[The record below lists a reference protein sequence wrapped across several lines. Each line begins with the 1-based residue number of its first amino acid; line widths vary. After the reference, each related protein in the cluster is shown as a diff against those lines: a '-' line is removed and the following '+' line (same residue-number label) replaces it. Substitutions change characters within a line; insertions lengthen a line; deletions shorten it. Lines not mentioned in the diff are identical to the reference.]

1 MNLVSCPHCK
11 KQFEISEALTHQLKE
26 EVTSSL
32 EKKYEEKFNAAKQ
45 NAEELAFRKISEI
58 NELKL
63 KNLENENREEK
74 EKAKDLMKQVLELTK
89 EIRDLNTKNEIRELE
104 MEKKLQQEEIKIRE
118 EISKIEAEK
127 SNLEIAEYKKQLED
141 TRKALE
147 EANRKADQR
156 SQQLQGEVLEIELEE
171 VLRSSFPHDDIVAV
185 GKGISG
191 ADIRHIVKSPK
202 GFICGVILWEFKRT
216 KDWSDKWIIK
226 LKEDLRMEKANIPV
240 IVSIEMP
247 KEIPNGFGLKDGVW
261 VCGHSLIF
269 PLATLLRKSL
279 LDVGYQKA
287 ISANRGEKAD
297 LLYNYVTSH
306 EFQQQIEN
314 ALEAYTEMKGQ
325 ILKERAF
332 SEKSWKQREAQA
344 ERILMSVANIVGSM
358 QGRVGTSMPQIKG
371 LDLPEIESGD
381 NIS

>member
-1 MNLVSCPHCK
+1 MNTLICPHCK
-11 KQFEISEALTHQLKE
+11 KQVEISEALTHQLREDISSTLRAEYKE
-26 EVTSSL
+26 
-32 EKKYEEKFNAAKQ
+32 KIDKAKQ
-45 NAEELAFRKISEI
+45 EAEEAAIKKISEA
-58 NELKL
+58 NYLKL
-63 KNLENENREEK
+63 KDLENENREEK
-74 EKAKDLMKQVLELTK
+74 ERARELREQLLELTK
-89 EIRDLNTKNEIRELE
+89 TLRDLKQKDEERELE
-104 MEKKLQQEEIKIRE
+104 MQKKLQQEERKIRE
-118 EISKIEAEK
+118 EVSKKEAEK
-127 SNLEIAEYKKQLED
+127 SNLALAELKKQLED

-147 EANRKADQR
+147 EANRKADQK
-156 SQQLQGEVLEIELEE
+156 SQQLQGEILEIELEE
-171 VLRSSFPHDDIVAV
+171 VLRLSFPHDEIIAV
-185 GKGISG
+185 GKGVSG

-226 LKEDLRMEKANIPV
+226 LKEDLRIEKANIPV

-247 KEIPNGFGLKDGVW
+247 KDIPNGFGLKDGVW

-269 PLATLLRKSL
+269 PLATLLRKNL

-297 LLYNYVTSH
+297 LLYSYVTSH

-314 ALEAYTEMKGQ
+314 ALEAYTEMKSQ
-325 ILKERAF
+325 ISKERAF

-344 ERILMSVANIVGSM
+344 ERVLMSIANIVGSM

-371 LDLPEIESGD
+371 LDLPEIESGK
-381 NIS
+381 ST